1 MHSYKAFQVNRKIL
15 GRNPLSKFFFFFN
28 FIFKLYIIV
37 SVLPNIKM
45 NPPQVYICSPSRI
58 SKFFLIPP
66 FIILVYPLELQ
77 KRSAFHIASNHVPNH
92 YSMFICP
99 YYNMVITRAT
109 IIYVLINYWMP
120 HLVCQHTKY
129 SILIQHIN
137 ATLDS
142 ILKRQMEK
150 P

>member
-15 GRNPLSKFFFFFN
+15 GRNL
-28 FIFKLYIIV
+28 L
-37 SVLPNIKM
+37 
-45 NPPQVYICSPSRI
+45 

-66 FIILVYPLELQ
+66 FIILVYPLEFQ

-109 IIYVLINYWMP
+109 IIYVLINY
-120 HLVCQHTKY
+120 
-129 SILIQHIN
+129 
-137 ATLDS
+137 
-142 ILKRQMEK
+142 
-150 P
+150 